1 MSVTAFE
8 LERLARIE
16 SNRKRMLEMGI
27 VTLARELKQTATPVK
42 KITEVG
48 SPMQFSPRHRLDEC
62 FARRAR
68 PRGRESRLTVS
79 DCCAASSQG
88 ARRYERRPVT
98 PESERRRSSR
108 ERAPVSYAG
117 MDDGSKDAD
126 DVTFRRVARV
136 SPTKT
141 RAPRATYSVGGR
153 VYDSELGV
161 TCHWC
166 RQKTVETHVTCVGE
180 ACAGARL
187 PLSFCGMCLRNR
199 HGEDIDAAVASGCW
213 TCPRCRGS
221 CGEGCV
227 TCCNCG
233 PCRKK
238 AGLSPTHQVIQLARA
253 SGFDNVHDYLVSQ
266 ETGEG
271 AEEIAARKLTFS
283 WGRWLRD
290 DFVCR
295 PVEPPRAPERRVN
308 VAAGS
313 SAEEDDSALDVQT
326 TESDSED
333 ASSESDDEAFMVV
346 QRTPKKRPAT
356 SVSSDFPETPAKKS
370 RPEPS
375 PKKNVTTKKAPS
387 TKKMAPSTPEPLRAL
402 GEDVYEFERV
412 LARRK
417 RGRGEQLLIKWRG
430 FGEDEAT
437 WEPAK
442 NIICA

>member
-1 MSVTAFE
+1 M
-8 LERLARIE
+8 
-16 SNRKRMLEMGI
+16 
-27 VTLARELKQTATPVK
+27 
-42 KITEVG
+42 
-48 SPMQFSPRHRLDEC
+48 
-62 FARRAR
+62 
-68 PRGRESRLTVS
+68 
-79 DCCAASSQG
+79 
-88 ARRYERRPVT
+88 T

-108 ERAPVSYAG
+108 ERAPVSYVG
-117 MDDGSKDAD
+117 LDDGSRDAD
-126 DVTFRRVARV
+126 DATFRRAARV
-136 SPTKT
+136 SPTKP

-166 RQKTVETHVTCVGE
+166 RQKTVETHVTCVGD
-180 ACAGARL
+180 ACSGARL

-266 ETGEG
+266 ETGED
-271 AEEIAARKLTFS
+271 AEEIAKRKLTFS

-290 DFVCR
+290 DFVCQ

-313 SAEEDDSALDVQT
+313 SAEEDDSALDAQT
-326 TESDSED
+326 TESDSEG
-333 ASSESDDEAFMVV
+333 ASSESDDDAFMVV

-356 SVSSDFPETPAKKS
+356 STVSSDFPETPAKKV
-370 RPEPS
+370 RPASSPS
-375 PKKNVTTKKAPS
+375 KKVTTKRTKSP
-387 TKKMAPSTPEPLRAL
+387 KKMAPNTPEPIRTL

-437 WEPAK
+437 WEPAR